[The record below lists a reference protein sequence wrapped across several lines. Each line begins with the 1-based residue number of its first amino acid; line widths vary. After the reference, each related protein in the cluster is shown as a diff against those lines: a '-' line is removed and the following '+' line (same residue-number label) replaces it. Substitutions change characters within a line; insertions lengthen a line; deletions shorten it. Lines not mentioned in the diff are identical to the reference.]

1 MIYVDNHIF
10 FINEASSPAVTA
22 PINAAA
28 AAGIAVKSTSSR
40 RSVLAIAPI
49 TAVVAA
55 IGIELLNIIENPN
68 TPQKLAINLKIR

>member
-1 MIYVDNHIF
+1 M
-10 FINEASSPAVTA
+10 
-22 PINAAA
+22 
-28 AAGIAVKSTSSR
+28 AVKSTSSR